1 MSISRRRVLALLT
14 LTTILLITLDL
25 RGSATINSARNGFG
39 DVIEPLQRAGRV
51 VAKPI
56 ENAWKGITSYEEVQE
71 ENDRLRQQ
79 IAQQEAD
86 HIAAKVA
93 TREYQELQAIEGLDL
108 DYSNVAAQVLQYS
121 AQNFQQTVEI
131 NVGTDDGVRVGMAV
145 VSAGRAVVGKI
156 TKVYSSRSIVM
167 LVTDPQY
174 TVSVKVIGDV
184 PIPGSSADPNAT
196 TTTAPPTTIAAEVVS
211 TPLDVDAGIAV
222 LPEEIA
228 DPLAT
233 SGGTTTTIATT
244 TTRAAPATTTTIAI
258 EDLAHRELGGL
269 EGQGQ
274 GQAPIVALVNSDR
287 RALEIK
293 VGDVVATSGECQ
305 SLAPADLVVGTVS
318 KVDDRP
324 GSAGPL
330 IEVQPAADLSKLNF
344 VVVVL
349 FLPPAEVPGTC
360 E

>member
-14 LTTILLITLDL
+14 LTTIVLITLDL
-25 RGSATINSARNGFG
+25 RGSAGIDSARATFG
-39 DVIEPLQRAGRV
+39 DLMDPLQRAGRV
-51 VAKPI
+51 VATPI
-56 ENAWKGITSYEEVQE
+56 ENAWKGITSYEAVQE

-93 TREYQELQAIEGLDL
+93 TREYQELQALSRLELE
-108 DYSNVAAQVLQYS
+108 YSNVAAQVLQYS

-131 NVGTDDGVRVGMAV
+131 NVGSDDGVRVGMAV

-156 TKVYSSRSIVM
+156 TKVYSSRAVVM

-174 TVSVKVIGDV
+174 TVSVKVVGDV
-184 PIPGSSADPNAT
+184 PIPGSSEDPNAT
-196 TTTAPPTTIAAEVVS
+196 TTTTRPPDS
-211 TPLDVDAGIAV
+211 
-222 LPEEIA
+222 
-228 DPLAT
+228 
-233 SGGTTTTIATT
+233 TIATT
-244 TTRAAPATTTTIAI
+244 TTLPLFPEQSTDSLFPPADTTTTTVVPTTTAPATTTTLAI

-274 GQAPIVALVNSDR
+274 GQPPIVALVNSDR
-287 RALEIK
+287 RALEIQ
-293 VGDVVATSGECQ
+293 VGDLVATSGECQ

-318 KVDDRP
+318 AVDDRP
-324 GSAGPL
+324 GSAGPV
-330 IEVQPAADLSKLNF
+330 IEVEPAADLTQLNF
-344 VVVVL
+344 LVVVL
-349 FLPPAEVPGTC
+349 YLPPAEVPGTC